1 MTALAYAG
9 GSLADWGD
17 ATYAELAVVS
27 KARRYEEWDRAVF
40 VATLAFN
47 SNPYLK
53 NFVEFDNPY
62 DEKNEEKKGYKKV
75 ELNEV
80 FPDARDVAKSSGL
93 PLE

>member
-1 MTALAYAG
+1 M
-9 GSLADWGD
+9 
-17 ATYAELAVVS
+17 
-27 KARRYEEWDRAVF
+27 
-40 VATLAFN
+40 
-47 SNPYLK
+47 
-53 NFVEFDNPY
+53 EFDNPY